1 MTTSGGRKGS
11 YRRETRETTV
21 EAEWD
26 LDGSGSASV
35 STGIGMLDHLVEQ
48 IARHGIFD
56 INVQAKGDLHVDPHH
71 TTEDVGIGLGRALL
85 AALGESRGIVRMAD
99 ATVPLDETLAS
110 VAVDLSGRGYAVVS
124 VTWSGDRIGELP
136 SDLVEHFLQT
146 LAQEGRFN
154 LHARVLAGVN
164 DHHKAEAMCK
174 ALGRALCQ
182 ASRVEPRRAGQSP
195 STKEILG

>member
-1 MTTSGGRKGS
+1 MTTTGGRKGS
-11 YRRETRETTV
+11 YRRETRETRV
-21 EAEWD
+21 EVDWD
-26 LDGSGSASV
+26 LDGGGSASV

-56 INVQAKGDLHVDPHH
+56 ITVSAKGDLHVDPHH
-71 TTEDVGIGLGRALL
+71 TTEDVAIGLGRALVD
-85 AALGESRGIVRMAD
+85 ALGDAKGIVRMGD

-110 VAVDLSGRGYAVVS
+110 VAVDLSGRGYGVIEVA
-124 VTWSGDRIGELP
+124 WAGDRIGELP
-136 SDLVEHFLQT
+136 CDLIEHFFQA

-182 ASRVEPRRAGQSP
+182 ASRLESRRLGQTP
-195 STKEILG
+195 STKGTLD